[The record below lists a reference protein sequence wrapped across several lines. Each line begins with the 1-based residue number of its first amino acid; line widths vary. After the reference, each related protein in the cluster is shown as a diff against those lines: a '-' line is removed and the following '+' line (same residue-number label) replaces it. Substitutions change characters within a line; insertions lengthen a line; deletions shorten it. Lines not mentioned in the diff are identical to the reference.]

1 MPQSRGWE
9 KKIAEGPPCVVLA
22 SPGFMQTGSSRELFE
37 LWAPDWR
44 NGLIITGYSI
54 EGTPARVSGPAFM
67 GGGYLLCITISVV
80 YTVNE
85 WTVFPHT
92 TIPRIAERFL
102 STCDRGTHARLCSSQ
117 DILTEQE
124 EFTTLKGHT
133 IPRKI
138 SVDYISFSAHVDF
151 SQNSEFIELI
161 KAQHVVRS
169 FLQQLHILLMM
180 PFARSW
186 FMVNKTTWVVSA
198 QQCQLG
204 TNIATKTSKYTPLAI
219 SRHWNSP
226 SVARG

>member
-1 MPQSRGWE
+1 
-9 KKIAEGPPCVVLA
+9 
-22 SPGFMQTGSSRELFE
+22 MQTGSSRELFE

-54 EGTPARVSGPAFM
+54 EGTPARVSGSAFM
-67 GGGYLLCITISVV
+67 GGGYLLCITVSVV

-92 TIPRIAERFL
+92 TILCIAERFL

-117 DILTEQE
+117 DILTEPE

-169 FLQQLHILLMM
+169 FLQKFLVLLIIM
-180 PFARSW
+180 PLARSW
-186 FMVNKTTWVVSA
+186 FMVNKTTWVASA
-198 QQCQLG
+198 QQCRLG
-204 TNIATKTSKYTPLAI
+204 TKIATKTLKYILHAI

-226 SVARG
+226 SVARGWRR